1 MGNAYT
7 PGLKVSPYT
16 IVRRTRRLPLKGDVL
31 VEAGSDVAP
40 DTVVARAA
48 LPGLMQSVKVAAQL
62 GIDADEL
69 PGTLV
74 VKEGD
79 AVEKGQ
85 ILAATKSFFGIFKTE
100 VKSPLAGKV
109 ETISSV
115 SGNVGIRQP
124 SSPVDLTAYISG
136 KVSEVIAGE
145 GVIVETAGALI
156 QGIFGV
162 GGERVGQVKVVSATP
177 ESNLTEADITPDLA
191 GKIIIGGAN
200 ISGAALRKA
209 SDVGVKGIIVGGII
223 DKDLI
228 EFLGYDIGVAITGH
242 ENINI
247 TLVIT
252 EGFGTI
258 AMARRTYELLS
269 SLEGKEGSIN
279 GATQIRAGVIRPE
292 IIVPLAVDAVK
303 AKANE
308 EQEAGN
314 LSIGTPIRLI
324 REPYFGALATVSA
337 LPPQLT
343 KLESGTVVRVLEA
356 KLADGSVVTVPRA
369 NVEIMEQ

>member
-16 IVRRTRRLPLKGDVL
+16 IVRRTRRLPLKGEVL
-31 VEAGSDVAP
+31 VASGATVAP
-40 DTVVARAA
+40 DTIVARAA

-62 GIDADEL
+62 GIDADEMPDSL
-69 PGTLV
+69 I

-79 AVEKGQ
+79 QVEKGQ
-85 ILAATKSFFGIFKTE
+85 ILASTKSFFGLFKSE

-109 ETISSV
+109 ETISGV

-124 SSPVDLTAYISG
+124 SSPVNLTAYISG
-136 KVSEVIAGE
+136 AVSEILSGE

-162 GGERVGQVKVVSATP
+162 GGERVGQLKVVSPSP
-177 ESNLTEADITPDLA
+177 ESNLTESDITPDLA

-209 SDVGVKGIIVGGII
+209 SEVGVNGIIVGGII

-258 AMARRTYELLS
+258 AMARRTYELLA

-292 IIVPLAVDAVK
+292 IIVPLAEDAQK
-303 AKANE
+303 AKASEAE
-308 EQEAGN
+308 ESGN

-324 REPYFGALATVSA
+324 REPYFGSLATVSA

-343 KLESGTVVRVLEA
+343 KLESGTVVRVLDA
-356 KLADGSVVTVPRA
+356 KLADGSIVTVPRA
-369 NVEIMEQ
+369 NVEILEQ